1 MFVKL
6 LVILLSLSRDL
17 ICDLFAESELKI
29 YALASLV
36 GVVTGRGL
44 LIEGWFEAKF
54 DWMFLLGVRSLT
66 SIVSLASIVK
76 PLTSIF

>member
-1 MFVKL
+1 M
-6 LVILLSLSRDL
+6 ILLSLSRDL

-54 DWMFLLGVRSLT
+54 DWIFLLGVRSLT
-66 SIVSLASIVK
+66 SIV
-76 PLTSIF
+76 